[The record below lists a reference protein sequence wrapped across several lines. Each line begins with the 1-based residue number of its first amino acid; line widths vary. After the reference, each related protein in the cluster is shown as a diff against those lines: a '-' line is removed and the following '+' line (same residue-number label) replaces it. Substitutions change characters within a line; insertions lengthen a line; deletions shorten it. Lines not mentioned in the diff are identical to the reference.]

1 MNLFGKDHIR
11 KFRMLCVVGI
21 LALTMA
27 ACGKNGGS
35 GDDII
40 IIENKEERV
49 VDLFSPMEKQ
59 KRMWKMLREAQQI
72 RQSCWQKRNLESRLD
87 M

>member
-49 VDLFSPMEKQ
+49 VDLFSPM
-59 KRMWKMLREAQQI
+59 
-72 RQSCWQKRNLESRLD
+72 
-87 M
+87 